1 MENSLDLSK
10 VLEILKKNWW
20 LLVLLPIILLL
31 ITLAITI
38 FVMKPQYQANT
49 QVLVNQREKNPE
61 MMAQEVQGNIQLV
74 NTYSEIIKSP
84 RILDE
89 VSKKDDKFSV
99 DEIED
104 MMTVSNKDQSQI
116 LDIDVKS
123 KNKKDAERVAN
134 EVADVFK
141 DRMPKIMKVDNVSI
155 LSRANGTATQV
166 SPNIVLNSVIS
177 IVLGLFLAIIILI
190 LKALFDNRVKTED
203 DVERELNIPVLGS
216 IPKLK

>member
-1 MENSLDLSK
+1 MENSLDLTK
-10 VLEILKKNWW
+10 IFALLKKNWW
-20 LLVLLPIILLL
+20 LLVLLPLIFLL
-31 ITLAITI
+31 ITLAIT
-38 FVMKPQYQANT
+38 FFLMKPQYQANT
-49 QVLVNQREKNPE
+49 QVLVNQKEKNPE

-89 VSKKDDKFSV
+89 VAKKDKEFS
-99 DEIED
+99 ESQIED

-123 KNKKDAERVAN
+123 KDKKDAERVAN

-141 DRMPKIMKVDNVSI
+141 ERMPKIMKVDNVSI
-155 LSRANGTATQV
+155 LSRANDTATQV
-166 SPNIVLNSVIS
+166 SPKVFLNAAIA
-177 IVLGLFLAIIILI
+177 ILLGLFLAIIILI
-190 LKALFDNRVKTED
+190 LKAIFDKRIKTEE
-203 DVERELNIPVLGS
+203 DVERELDIPVLGS

>member
-166 SPNIVLNSVIS
+166 SPNIVLNSVIA

>member
-10 VLEILKKNWW
+10 ILEILKKNWW
-20 LLVLLPIILLL
+20 LLILLPLIFLL
-31 ITLAITI
+31 ITLAIT
-38 FVMKPQYQANT
+38 FFLLKPQYEAST

-74 NTYSEIIKSP
+74 NTYSEIVKSP

-89 VSKKDDKFSV
+89 VAKKDKKFSV
-99 DEIED
+99 KQIEK

-116 LDIDVKS
+116 LDIAVKS
-123 KNKKDAERVAN
+123 KNKADAERVAN
-134 EVADVFK
+134 EVSDVFK
-141 DRMPKIMKVDNVSI
+141 ERMPKIMKVDNVSI

-166 SPNIVLNSVIS
+166 SPNPILNSVIA
-177 IVLGLFLAIIILI
+177 ILLGLFLAIIILI
-190 LKALFDNRVKTED
+190 LKAIFDQRIKTEE

-216 IPKLK
+216 IHKLK